1 MAAAQRKFRFRDL
14 GRLALWGVSA
24 VAALTVA
31 VSAGTTE
38 IGRNRLH
45 IAFAEI
51 HEILLPTGVEQPRP
65 LNARE
70 GRRLADTVRHLSG
83 DRDRLLARLA
93 TLEQNVDGI
102 TGSIAR
108 VEKAARATEPPPEP
122 YAPPAKAPAA
132 PEDVTSSIN
141 PPPTEPSS
149 VPIPPPPQSG
159 VSKPEFGLD
168 LGGASTVEAL
178 RTAWTVA
185 LRRHGALL
193 EGLRPIVNTRD
204 RPRPGGPELRLVAGP
219 LPNAA
224 MAARLCA
231 AMTAAGAICAP
242 TVFDG
247 QRLAVR

>member
-1 MAAAQRKFRFRDL
+1 MAAAKRKFGWKDL
-14 GRLALWGVSA
+14 GRTALWGVSA
-24 VAALTVA
+24 VSALSVA
-31 VSAGTTE
+31 VYAGTTE
-38 IGRNRLH
+38 TGRNRLH
-45 IAFAEI
+45 VAFAEI

-70 GRRLADTVRHLSG
+70 GRRLAETVRHLSG

-122 YAPPAKAPAA
+122 YAQPAKAPAT
-132 PEDVTSSIN
+132 PDDVTSSIN
-141 PPPTEPSS
+141 PPPLDPNSAPT
-149 VPIPPPPQSG
+149 PPQPSSG

-178 RTAWTVA
+178 RTAWAVA
-185 LRRHGALL
+185 LRRHGALI
-193 EGLRPIVNTRD
+193 EGLRPVVNTRD
-204 RPRPGGPELRLVAGP
+204 RPRPGGPELRLIAGP
-219 LPNAA
+219 IPNAA
-224 MAARLCA
+224 TAARLCA

-242 TVFDG
+242 AMFDG